1 MLAPV
6 ILAEIMQ
13 HAKLAL
19 HTEIISVC
27 VLLDLDL
34 KVRIVIEVRNP
45 LNFFVVSK
53 VNVWPFLI
61 LQRGT
66 LAWRQKH
73 LQPEHVKYAQT
84 LI

>member
-1 MLAPV
+1 MVIFYFFLRMLASV

-34 KVRIVIEVRNP
+34 KAMIVIEVRNP
-45 LNFFVVSK
+45 LNFLLVSK
-53 VNVWPFLI
+53 INVWPFLI
-61 LQRGT
+61 
-66 LAWRQKH
+66 
-73 LQPEHVKYAQT
+73 
-84 LI
+84 